1 MLYPDAMGG
10 DVTRA
15 HRFPVPLSILELA
28 TISSGS
34 TPATALAA
42 TTEVARRADV
52 LGYRRLWVAEHHG
65 MPSVASSSPAVLI
78 AHLAAATRRIRLGSG
93 GVMLPNHAPLT
104 VAEQFGTLESLH
116 PGRIDLGLGRAPGT
130 DGRTAMALR
139 GPLAASAEDFPERLA
154 ELIAFLDGAF
164 PEGHPYANVVAIP
177 GRALAPSAGRPPVWL
192 LGSSDYSAQL
202 AGLMGLPYA
211 YARHFSARNT
221 LPALER
227 YRAAFR
233 PSPDL
238 ERPHAMVCVG
248 AVAADTDEEARRLA
262 TSGALAMLMLRAG
275 RPGPV
280 PTPDEAAGFAWE
292 GDAADHLRR
301 WLRNVAHGTPD
312 AVVAEL
318 ERVRRETEADELML
332 TASIHGEPAR
342 IRSFELIA
350 EALGA
355 DVAAEVPLPA

>member
-1 MLYPDAMGG
+1 M
-10 DVTRA
+10 TRDEMPTDTPEGA
-15 HRFPVPLSILELA
+15 CGTFPVPLSILELA
-28 TISSGS
+28 TISAGS
-34 TPATALAA
+34 TPAAALAA
-42 TTEVARRADV
+42 TTEIARRADA

-65 MPSVASSSPAVLI
+65 MPSVASSSPAVLL

-93 GVMLPNHAPLT
+93 GVMLPNHAPLAI
-104 VAEQFGTLESLH
+104 AEQFGTLEALH

-139 GPLAASAEDFPERLA
+139 GSLAASGEDFPERLA

-164 PEGHPYANVVAIP
+164 PEEHPYARVVAIP
-177 GRALAPSAGRPPVWL
+177 GRALTPAAGRPPVWL
-192 LGSSDYSAQL
+192 LGSSGYSAQL
-202 AGLMGLPYA
+202 AGLMGLPFA

-221 LPALER
+221 LPALEM
-227 YRAAFR
+227 YRSTFR

-238 ERPHAMVCVG
+238 DRPYAMVCVG

-262 TSGALAMLMLRAG
+262 TSGALAMLRLRAG

-280 PTPDEAAGFAWE
+280 PTPDEADAFAWE

-301 WLRNVAHGTPD
+301 WLRNVANGTPD
-312 AVVAEL
+312 AVVDEL
-318 ERVRRETEADELML
+318 ARVQRETDADELML
-332 TASIHGEPAR
+332 TASIHGEAAR

-350 EALGA
+350 EELGMVVDAAALP
-355 DVAAEVPLPA
+355 V